1 VTYRLPT
8 EEEWEFAARNGGEFL
23 SYPWG
28 NTWQDRRAVVYR
40 DWFEPTLKHPNFG
53 FRLVRAE

>member
-1 VTYRLPT
+1 VVR
-8 EEEWEFAARNGGEFL
+8 GG
-23 SYPWG
+23 SYASDPADLQIPISA
-28 NTWQDRRAVVYR
+28 TYR